1 MNILK
6 NSDNGFDGRFYIY
19 KYDENTVYKK
29 IKNEIPNQ
37 KLLAKKI
44 KKNFLKYKNIIK
56 NIHKVNFLPSIKG
69 YDVESDGSYKCK
81 FINGYRL
88 DRIGNLNLKFN
99 EIVKIKCAILKL
111 KGILNKNAYR
121 LSGDWALHN
130 LIYSINDDKIYNID
144 LEGFFSYPSVPKWG
158 NINFINKWLDDCD
171 NKLNE
176 IISRTQYFTIILWN
190 PTLFQ
195 SKEILQ
201 DIPNIIEKKEISIS
215 NDYLHKYIFDI
226 YKFDTRCSHNIVL
239 PPKIKKL
246 KEYNN
251 KHLIVKFII
260 DNPTYKNNICIEAVN
275 LKEIIRKKYKSNIKN
290 YTRGMM
296 IHIADDLKQS
306 KYIWEKN
313 TENLNII
320 KLLIQEASSPLRY
333 KLSKK
338 EKNGKDRW
346 HTIDTM
352 NVYES
357 YIEGTGHFFVYR
369 AANPRRYCLSK
380 EKINDNNW
388 EYYYDFYCKESE
400 IDKRMTIFQS
410 SVNTTCEENNGD
422 NHEWYYKIFEKHK
435 YKPFYG
441 GYHKKLTNK
450 EKNHIKY
457 HENQFIQ
464 LNNIKKNE
472 IRLENLNILN
482 QILIKNHIDTMTLIW
497 GTLLG
502 YHRGSPI
509 PHDNDDDVAVY
520 GDNCQNIFKENF
532 YNDLIKNNFIVKRV
546 YFNKGAIQLW
556 RKGRNVDLE
565 IWRYDSKSHNYL
577 YGYFELTG
585 NNPLYPCTLSD
596 LIFKYKREVSY
607 YNFKFNIPVLYKE
620 FLTTVYKTLD
630 KPLTSN
636 YYNSYN
642 VINPIKTH
650 LECYN
655 FIMNLLNTNNI
666 KFVIIRGFK
675 YLPLKPDTD
684 LDIVIHP
691 DSYNKFIEIYSKL
704 KNDNLIRI
712 QHPTKYTENG
722 KDFYYTPLFTAK
734 HLKEGEHLPGNYYR
748 FDTYSDLFFYKDG
761 EGKSKNAI
769 ICNPLFKKYL
779 FDNLIKVDNYYIPN
793 PISEIILLIYRN
805 LYDKRGKWCRKHMM
819 RINELLLSINKDE
832 FNKISIYCFTS
843 KQNIYEHL
851 ITKNFDKISKPN
863 QKLNLF
869 IIRKKGMKREII
881 ENILNQIQ
889 NEYQILDKILTNIN
903 NKKKFYSNFY
913 GNYDKNKDDIEK
925 NNDNQCLAIITNN
938 PNNKE
943 PNELKQKIRKQYIKF
958 YPPLGNIIHSSDSSH
973 DCENELNLLFNE
985 NIDNF
990 NNIGTYYSQVDM

>member
-1 MNILK
+1 MELLE
-6 NSDNGFDGRFYIY
+6 NSENGYEGRFYIY

-29 IKNEIPNQ
+29 IKKEIPNQ
-37 KLLAKKI
+37 KLLSNKI
-44 KKNFLKYKNIIK
+44 VKNFSKYKDVIENIYK
-56 NIHKVNFLPSIKG
+56 SPFPTVKG
-69 YDVESDGSYKCK
+69 YDVENDGSYKCK

-88 DRIGNLNLKFN
+88 DRINNFNLKYN
-99 EIVKIKCAILKL
+99 EIIKIKSAIYKL
-111 KGILNKNAYR
+111 KDILNKNK

-130 LIYSINDDKIYNID
+130 LIYDINDDKIYNVD
-144 LEGFFSYPSVPKWG
+144 LEGFFSCPSLPSWG
-158 NINFINKWLDDCD
+158 NINFINKWLQDCD

-195 SKEILQ
+195 SNEILQ

-320 KLLIQEASSPLRY
+320 KLLIQEAGSPLRY
-333 KLSKK
+333 KLSKI
-338 EKNGKDRW
+338 EKNGKDGW

-357 YIEGTGHFFVYR
+357 YIEGTEHFFVYR

-380 EKINDNNW
+380 EKINDDNW

-400 IDKRMTIFQS
+400 IDERITMYKKRIARKR
-410 SVNTTCEENNGD
+410 N
-422 NHEWYYKIFEKHK
+422 KK
-435 YKPFYG
+435 YVQRFSDTQQH
-441 GYHKKLTNK
+441 GYVGH
-450 EKNHIKY
+450 
-457 HENQFIQ
+457 
-464 LNNIKKNE
+464 
-472 IRLENLNILN
+472 
-482 QILIKNHIDTMTLIW
+482 
-497 GTLLG
+497 
-502 YHRGSPI
+502 
-509 PHDNDDDVAVY
+509 
-520 GDNCQNIFKENF
+520 
-532 YNDLIKNNFIVKRV
+532 
-546 YFNKGAIQLW
+546 
-556 RKGRNVDLE
+556 
-565 IWRYDSKSHNYL
+565 
-577 YGYFELTG
+577 
-585 NNPLYPCTLSD
+585 
-596 LIFKYKREVSY
+596 
-607 YNFKFNIPVLYKE
+607 LYKS
-620 FLTTVYKTLD
+620 D
-630 KPLTSN
+630 KL
-636 YYNSYN
+636 
-642 VINPIKTH
+642 IKTH
-650 LECYN
+650 KDCYN
-655 FIMNLLNTNNI
+655 YILDTLNKNNI
-666 KFVIIRGFK
+666 KFVIIRGFG
-675 YLPLKPDTD
+675 YLPVKPDTD
-684 LDIVIHP
+684 LDIIINP
-691 DSYNKFIEIYSKL
+691 NSYEKFKEIYKNLNESKL
-704 KNDNLIRI
+704 IRV

-851 ITKNFDKISKPN
+851 ITKNFDKISQPN

-889 NEYQILDKILTNIN
+889 NEYQILDKILININ

-913 GNYDKNKDDIEK
+913 GNYDKHKDDIEK

-938 PNNKE
+938 PDDIN

-958 YPPLGNIIHSSDSSH
+958 YPPLGNIIHSSDSSN
-973 DCENELNLLFNE
+973 DCEKELEMLFNE

-990 NNIGTYYSQVDM
+990 KNIGTYYSQVDI